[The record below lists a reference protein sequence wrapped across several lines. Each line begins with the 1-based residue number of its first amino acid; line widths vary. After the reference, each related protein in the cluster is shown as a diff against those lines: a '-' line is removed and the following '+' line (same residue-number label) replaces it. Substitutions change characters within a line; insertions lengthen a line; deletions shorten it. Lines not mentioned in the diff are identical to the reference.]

1 MDWLSF
7 CFLFPLLFSFFLFSL
22 LSFLSSLFLLVFL
35 FFFSRSFPS
44 FPISPFLF
52 PPFSSLSTFSF
63 PSLYPLLSSPS
74 LLFPSSSLLL
84 PSFSLLF
91 SSPPFFSRPLFL
103 FQYLERLELAPVFKS
118 EEEIAHWFLPRPDIV
133 TCYVVEVRAH
143 GVFGGGGRKK
153 GRQRRKKK
161 EEGNV

>member
-1 MDWLSF
+1 MA
-7 CFLFPLLFSFFLFSL
+7 FLL
-22 LSFLSSLFLLVFL
+22 LSFPSPFFLLPFLPSFLSSSLFLLVFL

-74 LLFPSSSLLL
+74 LLFPSSSLPL
-84 PSFSLLF
+84 PSFS
-91 SSPPFFSRPLFL
+91 RPLLL

>member
-1 MDWLSF
+1 MA
-7 CFLFPLLFSFFLFSL
+7 FLL
-22 LSFLSSLFLLVFL
+22 LSFPSPFFLLPFLPSFLSSSLFLLVFL

-74 LLFPSSSLLL
+74 LLFPSSSLPL
-84 PSFSLLF
+84 PSFS
-91 SSPPFFSRPLFL
+91 RPLLL

-133 TCYVVEVRAH
+133 TCYVVEVCTH
-143 GVFGGGGRKK
+143 SVFGGGG
-153 GRQRRKKK
+153 K
-161 EEGNV
+161 EKREPKAEKERGGECVKCGVT